1 MFLFYMLKTFLFAD
15 KLEELCIKIDENT
28 NKLWLQEKLALIK
41 LISQKSI
48 EFKTPTLIY
57 IIMKA
62 RDGQG
67 DNEKKKKNRGRIQK
81 EKRKRIGR
89 RKKL

>member
-1 MFLFYMLKTFLFAD
+1 MLKTVLFAD

-28 NKLWLQEKLALIK
+28 NKLWLQEKLAGIK

-67 DNEKKKKNRGRIQK
+67 DNEKKRGRIQK

>member
-28 NKLWLQEKLALIK
+28 NKLWVQEKLAGIK

-67 DNEKKKKNRGRIQK
+67 DNEKKKKREEEYK
-81 EKRKRIGR
+81 KRKERE
-89 RKKL
+89 

>member
-28 NKLWLQEKLALIK
+28 NKLWVQEKLAGIK

-67 DNEKKKKNRGRIQK
+67 DNEKKKKIEEEYK
-81 EKRKRIGR
+81 KRKERE
-89 RKKL
+89 